1 MWNWIQARAIVESD
15 SIPRAFLDATAYRL
29 WSIKS
34 YAHFCLLAR
43 ISWGRG
49 FRQWIVTAVYF
60 GLQGFMS
67 ALVTLPRL
75 IVYGFILYSVRGIPD
90 LALSSATFEMLG
102 IDGFSALRCGLLKG
116 SLVVI
121 ALSAILHTL
130 YTVKLL
136 IAAAMCSCTICCLG
150 RLKKTMDKD
159 LRTRITDLVVST
171 CGHNDNNR
179 FSGLHGEVKVD
190 IDNLPHSGLESTGEN
205 QNTGA
210 ALPLEKD
217 SSLHQQ
223 PSEGLDTHLYSLQDS
238 FDGIVLGSDKRR
250 ASSHHNNGEP
260 IITVH
265 ISPPTDAMPD
275 AIPTDAVL
283 ARDQGSLQD
292 SSASHSPDRHQTPLT
307 STPPTMLGAS
317 QNADGAQ
324 STRTNTSELDI
335 RRPSCQSD
343 TNHLMPGG
351 PGGRFTSLSFYD
363 DLLKSISSERMMYA
377 ASIYNQA
384 TPDLQQPQNEGDI
397 CGQESNNMTNE
408 VMSIARCSS
417 IPLTL
422 PSCSE
427 SEYRSH
433 AERPV
438 HPFDV
443 SQDHPT
449 TTILFEQHPRPTM
462 AELYVHPLD
471 TADSSVAGFGNF
483 PQPQSQER
491 QSMSVYNNPLGLGQR
506 GGPNSQEA
514 IENWRVLVEPRSP
527 ALADLD
533 YEVPKV
539 LHLGS
544 MDDAHDE
551 FSDSISRRGTIPII
565 LSGHLR
571 DAAAIY
577 EEDQFFTMED
587 LDAPRPFY
595 AYGQTRTQRQ
605 GSVNSST
612 GGYNQSIASSPSLAD
627 SLSNPMYHQQSH
639 GITNFN
645 STSSRPFQP
654 RKCSLPGSIYSS
666 TKDDAGSSA
675 PYIQNQT
682 SQASSAPSYLAYP
695 SSATRTKAK
704 TPSHLSNMIMH
715 GDDINGVDTTE
726 YQQSTSVQKKDHRR
740 SQGAQLS
747 QTNAS
752 SWDPFAKLAQTGCAL
767 TNIPHRG
774 VDLNSLPQA
783 RAVLDTAFQLSPPFL
798 RRHSSRQRENLA
810 LSSNADYTGGY
821 DQRTGWNEQYVGLGL
836 TFDSSTYTNQ
846 QRPLDMDESYRSP
859 LDSYFDQ
866 TQNYPMQQHFQTHL
880 RTNA

>member
-1 MWNWIQARAIVESD
+1 
-15 SIPRAFLDATAYRL
+15 
-29 WSIKS
+29 
-34 YAHFCLLAR
+34 
-43 ISWGRG
+43 
-49 FRQWIVTAVYF
+49 
-60 GLQGFMS
+60 
-67 ALVTLPRL
+67 
-75 IVYGFILYSVRGIPD
+75 
-90 LALSSATFEMLG
+90 LS
-102 IDGFSALRCGLLKG
+102 
-116 SLVVI
+116 
-121 ALSAILHTL
+121 
-130 YTVKLL
+130 
-136 IAAAMCSCTICCLG
+136 
-150 RLKKTMDKD
+150 
-159 LRTRITDLVVST
+159 
-171 CGHNDNNR
+171 
-179 FSGLHGEVKVD
+179 
-190 IDNLPHSGLESTGEN
+190 HSGLGSFGEN
-205 QNTGA
+205 QNTSA

-260 IITVH
+260 TITVH
-265 ISPPTDAMPD
+265 VSPPTDAMPTD
-275 AIPTDAVL
+275 AIP

-292 SSASHSPDRHQTPLT
+292 SSVRHSPDRHQTTLT
-307 STPPTMLGAS
+307 STQPTVLGAS
-317 QNADGAQ
+317 LNADGAQ
-324 STRTNTSELDI
+324 STRNYTSELDT

-351 PGGRFTSLSFYD
+351 PEGRLTSLSFYD

-384 TPDLQQPQNEGDI
+384 TPDLQQPQYEGDI
-397 CGQESNNMTNE
+397 CGRESNNTPNE

-427 SEYRSH
+427 YEYRSH

-449 TTILFEQHPRPTM
+449 TTILFEQHSRPTM
-462 AELYVHPLD
+462 AELCVHPLD
-471 TADSSVAGFGNF
+471 TSVAGFGNF

-527 ALADLD
+527 AFAELD
-533 YEVPKV
+533 Q
-539 LHLGS
+539 HGS

-551 FSDSISRRGTIPII
+551 FSDSISRRGTIPIV
-565 LSGHLR
+565 LSGHLQE
-571 DAAAIY
+571 AAIY
-577 EEDQFFTMED
+577 EEDQLFTLED

-612 GGYNQSIASSPSLAD
+612 AGYNPSIASSPSLAD

-645 STSSRPFQP
+645 STGSRPFLP
-654 RKCSLPGSIYSS
+654 RKCSLPGSVNSS

-675 PYIQNQT
+675 PYLQNQIH
-682 SQASSAPSYLAYP
+682 QASSAPSYLAYP
-695 SSATRTKAK
+695 SSAIRTKAK

-715 GDDINGVDTTE
+715 CDDTNSVDATE
-726 YQQSTSVQKKDHRR
+726 QQQSTSVQKKGHRR
-740 SQGAQLS
+740 SQSQGVRSS
-747 QTNAS
+747 QTSAP

-783 RAVLDTAFQLSPPFL
+783 RTVLDTAFQLSPPLL
-798 RRHSSRQRENLA
+798 RRHSSHQRENLA
-810 LSSNADYTGGY
+810 PSSSADYTGGY
-821 DQRTGWNEQYVGLGL
+821 DQRAGWNEYVGLGL

-846 QRPLDMDESYRSP
+846 QHPFNRDMDDPYRSP
-859 LDSYFDQ
+859 LDNYFDQ
-866 TQNYPMQQHFQTHL
+866 TQANSARSSFYQHWNHSEMRARPNVPERLTSGITTITTTTELSNEKTFTTPFQAPFTNKCVVTSYAYDNEHERNIALGRSPQRKETALRPMPILSHQQTL
-880 RTNA
+880 TTTRTAYHHDNLSMHRRPSQRNKKNLVVNIVPLSC